1 MAEME
6 SVSNGLEMVS
16 ISSNRRAKIEMANEV
31 WLDVC
36 SFKDPLS
43 VDSMHLVNRHF
54 HNLITANSSRLPQK
68 CICSVDC
75 DWTEVTLDAKGAGDF
90 KSSVSIQVNEN
101 NPVEYV
107 NALKQLWE
115 KFGKYC
121 IDHVS
126 LCFSSLAVL
135 QGMPKAFPKLQ
146 MARSLGIYN
155 RKRAHRATLSRDTL
169 TRLFS
174 TFDHLKRFGITYLPG
189 NFNWHMTGMLR
200 NARLRAIPHFSFDF
214 VDDYEEWV
222 GRPLQMPSDEDL
234 MDFCFDFSQMEKE
247 EPKDLKL
254 WCYVSDEFLSLF
266 IKRFLAVDRNLTIEL
281 HPERCSYYSNDRDH
295 TPRFNSDGYEER
307 CLTKKRNYSY
317 NGREVELTYYYKVI
331 GTTEVQIFSHRWRF
345 FITNDPQK
353 AEKKLKYSTDNKN

>member
-1 MAEME
+1 MAEMQ
-6 SVSNGLEMVS
+6 SVSNGLEMLS
-16 ISSNRRAKIEMANEV
+16 ISSNRRAKIEMPNEV

-54 HNLITANSSRLPQK
+54 HNLITVNSSRLPEK
-68 CICSVDC
+68 CICNVDC
-75 DWTEVTLDAKGAGDF
+75 CWNEVTLNAKGAGDF
-90 KSSVSIQVNEN
+90 ISNVSIKVNEN

-135 QGMPKAFPKLQ
+135 QEMSKAFPKLQ

-155 RKRAHRATLSRDTL
+155 RKRDYGAILSIIIIL
-169 TRLFS
+169 
-174 TFDHLKRFGITYLPG
+174 

-200 NARLRAIPHFSFDF
+200 NARLRAIPHFSLKF
-214 VDDYEEWV
+214 VDDYEEYV
-222 GRPLQMPSDEDL
+222 RRPLRMPSDEDL
-234 MDFCFDFSQMEKE
+234 MDFCFDFSQMGKE

-254 WCYVSDEFLSLF
+254 ECYVSDEFFSLL

-281 HPERCSYYSNDRDH
+281 RPERSNLYYSYFDGDANKRPDCDDVYRP
-295 TPRFNSDGYEER
+295 PRFNSDGYEETQ
-307 CLTKKRNYSY
+307 LTKKKYS
-317 NGREVELTYYYKVI
+317 NNDEVDLTYYYKVI

-345 FITNDPQK
+345 FITNDAQK
-353 AEKKLKYSTDNKN
+353 ADEMFKRSTDSKN